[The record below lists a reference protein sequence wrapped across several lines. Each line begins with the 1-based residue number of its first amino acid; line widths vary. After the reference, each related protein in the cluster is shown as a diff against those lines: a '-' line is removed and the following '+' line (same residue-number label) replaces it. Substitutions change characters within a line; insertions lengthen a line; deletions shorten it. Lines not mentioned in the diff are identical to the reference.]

1 MCFVPSLAGAR
12 NYSTML
18 VSLYLRNFVIVREA
32 ELSLR
37 DGMTAITGETG
48 AGKSILIDALN
59 LVLGGRTSSDIIRH
73 GKDQSEII
81 ASFDLA
87 DCSDAIDWLQEQ
99 ELDAEGDCVIRRIL
113 RRNGPSRGFINGRPV
128 VMQQLRQ
135 LGDYLVDIHGQH
147 EHQSLLRLDD
157 QRKILDSIAG
167 HQDDM
172 DKLAGNYG
180 DVLSCQQQLD
190 QLRAMD
196 DKGESQ
202 LELLRY
208 QTTELEQLG
217 LEENEISEL
226 EEEHRR
232 LANASDL
239 ITGINEN
246 LYNLSNDGSTDVEQQ
261 LNHSISRLQQLER
274 FDPGLKEINQ
284 ILLNASIHIDEA
296 VARLRQYIDQLD
308 TNPQRL
314 EWVNQRM
321 GVIHDLSRKHR
332 VNPSELPALLSS
344 LQQQLH
350 DLESAEQR
358 IAELENQIEY
368 HLAEYR
374 KQANKISQQR
384 RKTAIS
390 LSQEVTSRMQ
400 KLGMEGGS
408 FVIEISGTDQDTP
421 RRHGLDRIEYLVAA
435 NTGQVPQS
443 LNKVASG
450 GELSR
455 IALALQVSVM
465 EASSSPTLIFD
476 EIDVGI
482 GGRVAEIV
490 GQQLATLGSIRQVLC
505 ITHLAQ
511 VAANAHH
518 QILISKSGDPVEA
531 QIHTLKE
538 TQRVD
543 EIARMMGGIEITE
556 QTRAHAEE
564 MLNHANC

>member
-1 MCFVPSLAGAR
+1 
-12 NYSTML
+12 ML

-32 ELSLR
+32 ELGLR
-37 DGMTAITGETG
+37 EGMTAITGETG

-59 LVLGGRTSSDIIRH
+59 LALGGRTSSDIIRQ
-73 GKDQSEII
+73 GEDQSEII
-81 ASFDLA
+81 ASFDLT
-87 DCSDAIDWLQEQ
+87 DCSDAANWLKQQ

-113 RRNGPSRGFINGRPV
+113 RRSGPSRGFINGRPV

-157 QRKILDSIAG
+157 QRKILDSITG
-167 HQDDM
+167 HHEDM
-172 DKLAGNYG
+172 EKMASSYEDIHR
-180 DVLSCQQQLD
+180 CQQQLN

-208 QTTELEQLG
+208 QVTELEQLA
-217 LEENEISEL
+217 LEHNEISEL

-246 LYNLSNDGSTDVEQQ
+246 LYSLSNDSNSDVEQQ

-274 FDPGLKEINQ
+274 FDPSLVDINQ
-284 ILLNASIHIDEA
+284 LLLNASIHLDDAI
-296 VARLRQYIDQLD
+296 ARLRQYIDQMD
-308 TNPQRL
+308 TDPQRL

-332 VNPSELPALLSS
+332 VNPSELPALLSN
-344 LQQQLH
+344 LQQQLN
-350 DLESAEQR
+350 DLESGELR
-358 IAELENQIEY
+358 IAELENELESD
-368 HLAEYR
+368 LAEYR
-374 KQANKISQQR
+374 KLAGKVSQQR
-384 RKTAIS
+384 RQTALT

-400 KLGMEGGS
+400 QLGMEGGV
-408 FVIEISGTDQDTP
+408 FVIEISDADLDSP
-421 RRHGLDRIEYLVAA
+421 RRHGMDRVEYQVAA
-435 NTGQVPQS
+435 NAGQAPQP

-455 IALALQVSVM
+455 IALALQVCVM
-465 EASSSPTLIFD
+465 EASSTPTLIFD

-490 GQQLATLGSIRQVLC
+490 GQQLARLGSVRQVLC
-505 ITHLAQ
+505 VTHLAQ

-518 QILISKSGDPVEA
+518 QILINKSGDPVEA
-531 QIHTLKE
+531 SIHALE
-538 TQRVD
+538 ENQRVE

-564 MLNHANC
+564 MLKQGSC

>member
-1 MCFVPSLAGAR
+1 
-12 NYSTML
+12 
-18 VSLYLRNFVIVREA
+18 
-32 ELSLR
+32 
-37 DGMTAITGETG
+37 
-48 AGKSILIDALN
+48 
-59 LVLGGRTSSDIIRH
+59 
-73 GKDQSEII
+73 
-81 ASFDLA
+81 
-87 DCSDAIDWLQEQ
+87 
-99 ELDAEGDCVIRRIL
+99 
-113 RRNGPSRGFINGRPV
+113 
-128 VMQQLRQ
+128 MQQLRQ

-157 QRKILDSIAG
+157 QRKILDSIAD

-172 DKLAGNYG
+172 NKLANIYA
-180 DVLSCQQQLD
+180 DILRCQQQLD

-208 QTTELEQLG
+208 QATELEQLG
-217 LEENEISEL
+217 LQQNEISEL

-246 LYNLSNDGSTDVEQQ
+246 LYKLSNDGSTDVEQQ

-296 VARLRQYIDQLD
+296 VARLRQYTDQLD

-344 LQQQLH
+344 LQQQLD

-358 IAELENQIEY
+358 IAELENQLDY

-374 KQANKISQQR
+374 KQANKVSRQR

-511 VAANAHH
+511 VAATAHH

>member
-1 MCFVPSLAGAR
+1 
-12 NYSTML
+12 ML

-81 ASFDLA
+81 ASFDLT
-87 DCSDAIDWLQEQ
+87 DCSDAIDWLKEQ

-157 QRKILDSIAG
+157 QRKILDSIAD

-172 DKLAGNYG
+172 DKLANIYA
-180 DVLSCQQQLD
+180 DILRCQQQLD

-208 QTTELEQLG
+208 QATELEQLG
-217 LEENEISEL
+217 LQQDEISEL

-296 VARLRQYIDQLD
+296 VARLRQYTDQLD

-344 LQQQLH
+344 LQQQLD

-358 IAELENQIEY
+358 IAELENQLEY

-374 KQANKISQQR
+374 KQANKVSRQR

>member
-1 MCFVPSLAGAR
+1 
-12 NYSTML
+12 ML

-32 ELSLR
+32 ELGLR
-37 DGMTAITGETG
+37 EGMTAITGETG

-59 LVLGGRTSSDIIRH
+59 LALGGRTSSDIIRQ
-73 GKDQSEII
+73 GEDQSEII

-87 DCSDAIDWLQEQ
+87 DCSDAANWLKQQ
-99 ELDAEGDCVIRRIL
+99 ELDAEGDCVIRRIV
-113 RRNGPSRGFINGRPV
+113 RRSGPSRGFINGRPV

-157 QRKILDSIAG
+157 QRKILDSITG
-167 HQDDM
+167 HHDDM
-172 DKLAGNYG
+172 EKMASSYEDIQR
-180 DVLSCQQQLD
+180 CQQQLN

-196 DKGESQ
+196 GKGESQ

-208 QTTELEQLG
+208 QVTELEQLA
-217 LEENEISEL
+217 LEHNEISEL

-246 LYNLSNDGSTDVEQQ
+246 LYSLSNDSNSDVEQQ
-261 LNHSISRLQQLER
+261 LNHSIRRLQQLER
-274 FDPGLKEINQ
+274 FDPALVEINQ
-284 ILLNASIHIDEA
+284 LLLNASIHLDDAI
-296 VARLRQYIDQLD
+296 ARLRQYIDQMD
-308 TNPQRL
+308 TDPQRL

-332 VNPSELPALLSS
+332 VNPSELPALLNN

-350 DLESAEQR
+350 DLESGELR
-358 IAELENQIEY
+358 IAELENELESD
-368 HLAEYR
+368 LAEYR
-374 KQANKISQQR
+374 KLAGKVSQQR
-384 RKTAIS
+384 RQTALT

-400 KLGMEGGS
+400 QLGMEGGV
-408 FVIEISGTDQDTP
+408 FVIEISDADLDSP
-421 RRHGLDRIEYLVAA
+421 RRHGMDRVEYQVAA
-435 NTGQVPQS
+435 NAGQAPQP

-455 IALALQVSVM
+455 IALALQVCVM
-465 EASSSPTLIFD
+465 EASSTPTLIFD

-490 GQQLATLGSIRQVLC
+490 GQQLARLGSVRQVLC
-505 ITHLAQ
+505 VTHLAQ

-518 QILISKSGDPVEA
+518 QILINKSGDPVEA
-531 QIHTLKE
+531 SIHALE
-538 TQRVD
+538 ENQRVE

-564 MLNHANC
+564 MLKQGSC

>member
-1 MCFVPSLAGAR
+1 
-12 NYSTML
+12 ML
-18 VSLYLRNFVIVREA
+18 TSLYLRNFVIVREA
-32 ELSLR
+32 ELGLH

-73 GKDQSEII
+73 GEDQAEII
-81 ASFDLA
+81 ASFDITG
-87 DCSDAIDWLQEQ
+87 CSEAATWLKDQ
-99 ELDAEGDCVIRRIL
+99 ELDAEQDCILRRIL
-113 RRNGPSRGFINGRPV
+113 RRSGPSRGFINGRPV
-128 VMQQLRQ
+128 AMQQLRQ
-135 LGDYLVDIHGQH
+135 LGDTLVDIHGQH

-157 QRKILDSIAG
+157 QRNLLDSITRHQVDLDVLAG
-167 HQDDM
+167 HYEGIQR
-172 DKLAGNYG
+172 
-180 DVLSCQQQLD
+180 CQQQLD
-190 QLRAMD
+190 QLRNMD
-196 DKGESQ
+196 DKGEDQ

-208 QTTELEQLG
+208 QLTELEQLE
-217 LEENEISEL
+217 LEENEIAIL

-246 LYNLSNDGSTDVEQQ
+246 LLELSNEGSTDVEQH
-261 LNHSISRLQQLER
+261 LNQTIGKLQQLER
-274 FDPGLKEINQ
+274 FDPALVEINQ

-296 VARLRQYIDQLD
+296 IGRLRQYIEQMD

-321 GVIHDLSRKHR
+321 GSIHDLARKHR
-332 VNPSELPALLSS
+332 VNPSELPAQLAS
-344 LQQQLH
+344 LKQQLH
-350 DLESAEQR
+350 DLESGEQR
-358 IAELENQIEY
+358 ITELEHEIAS

-374 KQANKISQQR
+374 KQASRVSQQR
-384 RKTAIS
+384 KQTAIR
-390 LSQEVTSRMQ
+390 LSVEVTARMQ

-408 FVIEISGTDQDTP
+408 FVIEVSNADPEIP
-421 RRHGLDRIEYLVAA
+421 RRHGLDRIEYLVSA
-435 NTGQVPQS
+435 NAGQVPQP

-455 IALALQVSVM
+455 IALALQVCVM
-465 EASSSPTLIFD
+465 EASTTPTLIFD

-490 GQQLATLGSIRQVLC
+490 GQQLARLGRVRQVLC

-511 VAANAHH
+511 VAANAHQ

-531 QIHTLKE
+531 CIDSLE
-538 TQRVD
+538 ENQRVE
-543 EIARMMGGIEITE
+543 EIARMMGGVEITE

-564 MLNHANC
+564 MLKQSNG

>member
-1 MCFVPSLAGAR
+1 MCFVPSWVGASKT
-12 NYSTML
+12 STML

-32 ELSLR
+32 ELGLNG
-37 DGMTAITGETG
+37 GMTAITGETG

-73 GKDQSEII
+73 GEDQSEII
-81 ASFDLA
+81 ASFDLT
-87 DCSDAIDWLQEQ
+87 DCSDAIDWLKQH
-99 ELDAEGDCVIRRIL
+99 ELDAEEDCVIRRIL
-113 RRNGPSRGFINGRPV
+113 RRSGPSRGFINGRPV

-147 EHQSLLRLDD
+147 EHQSLLRVDD
-157 QRKILDSIAG
+157 QRKILDSISD
-167 HQDDM
+167 HQDDI
-172 DKLAGNYG
+172 DALARSYE
-180 DVLSCQQQLD
+180 DIQHCQQQLD

-196 DKGESQ
+196 GKGESQ

-208 QTTELEQLG
+208 QSTELEQLA
-217 LEENEISEL
+217 LEKNEISEL
-226 EEEHRR
+226 EEEHSR

-246 LYNLSNDGSTDVEQQ
+246 LYSLSNDSNTDVEQQ

-274 FDPGLKEINQ
+274 FDPALKEINQ
-284 ILLNASIHIDEA
+284 VLLNASIHIDEA
-296 VARLRQYIDQLD
+296 VARLRQYIDQMD

-332 VNPSELPALLSS
+332 VNPGELPALHDS
-344 LQQQLH
+344 LKQQLN
-350 DLESAEQR
+350 DLESGELR
-358 IAELENQIEY
+358 IAELENELEC

-374 KQANKISQQR
+374 KQASKVSQQR
-384 RKTAIS
+384 GKTATS

-408 FVIEISGTDQDTP
+408 FVIEISQAEQDTP

-435 NTGQVPQS
+435 NAGQAPQP
-443 LNKVASG
+443 LTKVASG

-455 IALALQVSVM
+455 IALALQVCVM
-465 EASSSPTLIFD
+465 EASSTPTLIFD

-490 GQQLATLGSIRQVLC
+490 GQQLARLGSVRQVLC

-511 VAANAHH
+511 VAANGHH
-518 QILISKSGDPVEA
+518 QILINKSGDPVEA
-531 QIHTLKE
+531 RIHALNE
-538 TQRVD
+538 NQRVE

-564 MLNHANC
+564 MLKQANC

>member
-81 ASFDLA
+81 ASFDLTG
-87 DCSDAIDWLQEQ
+87 CPDAIAWLKEQ
-99 ELDAEGDCVIRRIL
+99 EMDAEEDCVIRRIL

-172 DKLAGNYG
+172 DKLASNYG
-180 DVLSCQQQLD
+180 DILSCQQQLD

-208 QTTELEQLG
+208 QTTELEQLA
-217 LEENEISEL
+217 LEQNEISEL

-332 VNPSELPALLSS
+332 VNPSELPALLCS

-374 KQANKISQQR
+374 KQANNVSRQR

-408 FVIEISGTDQDTP
+408 FVIEISPTDQDTP

-564 MLNHANC
+564 MLKHANC

>member
-1 MCFVPSLAGAR
+1 
-12 NYSTML
+12 ML

-59 LVLGGRTSSDIIRH
+59 LVLGGRTSSNIIRH

-81 ASFDLA
+81 ASFDLT
-87 DCSDAIDWLQEQ
+87 DCSDAIDWLKEQ

-172 DKLAGNYG
+172 DKLASIYA
-180 DVLSCQQQLD
+180 DILLCQQQLD

-208 QTTELEQLG
+208 QATELEQLG
-217 LEENEISEL
+217 LQQNEISEL

-314 EWVNQRM
+314 KWVNQRM

-332 VNPSELPALLSS
+332 VNPSELPALLNS
-344 LQQQLH
+344 LQQQLD

-358 IAELENQIEY
+358 IAELENQLEY

-374 KQANKISQQR
+374 KQATKVSRQR

-408 FVIEISGTDQDTP
+408 FVIEISGTDEDTP

>member
-1 MCFVPSLAGAR
+1 
-12 NYSTML
+12 ML

-81 ASFDLA
+81 ASFDLT
-87 DCSDAIDWLQEQ
+87 DCSDAIDWLKEQ
-99 ELDAEGDCVIRRIL
+99 ELDAERDCVIRRIL

-157 QRKILDSIAG
+157 QRKILDSIAD

-172 DKLAGNYG
+172 DKLANIYA
-180 DVLSCQQQLD
+180 DILLCQQQLD

-208 QTTELEQLG
+208 QATELEQLG
-217 LEENEISEL
+217 LQQNEISEL

-246 LYNLSNDGSTDVEQQ
+246 LYKLSNDGSTDVEQQ

-296 VARLRQYIDQLD
+296 VARLRQYTDQLD

-344 LQQQLH
+344 LQQQLD

-358 IAELENQIEY
+358 IAELENQLDY

-374 KQANKISQQR
+374 KQANKVSRQR